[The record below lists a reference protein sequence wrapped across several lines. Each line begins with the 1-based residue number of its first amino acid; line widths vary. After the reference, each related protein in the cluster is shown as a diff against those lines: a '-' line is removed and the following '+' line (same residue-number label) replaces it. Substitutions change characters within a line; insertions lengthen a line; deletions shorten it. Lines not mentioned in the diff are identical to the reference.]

1 MESIVFT
8 LLAFL
13 VSGGDKEKRYIF
25 DHVRPEYF
33 EDEALSEIYCAA
45 CGLDRA
51 STAIDLISL
60 NEALTTDN
68 DSEALRKRLKMFW
81 SYFVKTGIAID
92 PGNDNEVKRQIAVLI
107 ATISTKMTYS
117 TPVEFITRIFIG
129 EYVGRAKAALMKEY
143 LAKNSECPDQE
154 ITDELTVRMKALE
167 ALLHDDLWQNYVLD
181 ISTLVHEPD
190 EVPLI
195 FRKGQGFFYRGN
207 LYLISG
213 YAGAMKSF
221 LALSIAASASNK
233 GANADRTLNFY
244 STAGPLKVLMFDT
257 ELAKNTIKKRIKALM
272 TMVPEIDLHLFK
284 YVSLRMVPGDND
296 AKMKVF
302 DDACRQFKP
311 DVIVID
317 SGRDLCVDFND
328 NREADRLVAH
338 FKQIATD
345 LNAVVITTSHKSLGN
360 GNAKGHFGMRL
371 NEAAGLELSLKKD
384 KEGEDT
390 FVNVELPKQREDQY
404 EPFSFRLDPEVG
416 MLVEYTPTVDHKEE
430 KRQFRMARE
439 TVMKILRPGETIRY
453 NDLVYKLS
461 NNVAQI
467 GGKNVSE
474 RTAKNYIKALTGTIL
489 TISEDGAYRLADPNL
504 EILYEGG

>member
-1 MESIVFT
+1 MHVSRRSETMPESPIRK
-8 LLAFL
+8 L
-13 VSGGDKEKRYIF
+13 VPYA
-25 DHVRPEYF
+25 
-33 EDEALSEIYCAA
+33 DEAKKRGIKIYHLNIGQPDIKTPECALEA
-45 CGLDRA
+45 IRKVDRKILEY
-51 STAIDLISL
+51 SPSQGYLG
-60 NEALTTDN
+60 
-68 DSEALRKRLKMFW
+68 LRKRMAEYYRKFNVKVSEDEIIVTTGGSEAISMTLNTCLDNGDEMIVTEP
-81 SYFVKTGIAID
+81 SYANYISLAAQNGVAIRAVKTHIEDGFKLPPVERFEDLITERTKAILLCN
-92 PGNDNEVKRQIAVLI
+92 PNNPTGYV
-107 ATISTKMTYS
+107 YS
-117 TPVEFITRIFIG
+117 TEEMNILRDM
-129 EYVGRAKAALMKEY
+129 AKK
-143 LAKNSECPDQE
+143 
-154 ITDELTVRMKALE
+154 
-167 ALLHDDLWQNYVLD
+167 HDLFLIV
-181 ISTLVHEPD
+181 D
-190 EVPLI
+190 EV
-195 FRKGQGFFYRGN
+195 YREFTYTG
-207 LYLISG
+207 
-213 YAGAMKSF
+213 
-221 LALSIAASASNK
+221 
-233 GANADRTLNFY
+233 
-244 STAGPLKVLMFDT
+244 
-257 ELAKNTIKKRIKALM
+257 
-272 TMVPEIDLHLFK
+272 VPYFS
-284 YVSLRMVPGDND
+284 SLRLKGVDEN
-296 AKMKVF
+296 
-302 DDACRQFKP
+302 
-311 DVIVID
+311 VIVID

-384 KEGEDT
+384 KEVEDT

-474 RTAKNYIKALTGTIL
+474 RTAKNYVKVLTGTVL

-504 EILYEGG
+504 EIQYEGG